1 MEYAHAP
8 SGALE
13 RWRRNRS
20 GEGLRSRF
28 RTLAENDRRKA
39 VELLR
44 EPGLTF
50 GTLFLLA
57 PELREFALAE
67 ELSPERRLSLQLS
80 GALLH
85 DGELQEAFGAAP
97 DAAEAALAVPS
108 GAGLSGAGS
117 PGTAAPGSAETAQNE
132 REALRWMFRTGARD
146 DGLSDRFDQ
155 LLDAAAAT
163 LFKRHRDSDLLPLAA
178 GLLFARARKGAFYQD
193 LAWAFFQTGDPRC
206 LLLLAR
212 RLRSRNPEEAA
223 LARTLL
229 HLPEGERAEENYRA
243 FLSWHRENGD
253 YVRFR
258 PGGFQVTGTP
268 KVYGVDL
275 EAKYLG
281 RARSRAPEADGA
293 GTGELTAA
301 EYGCLCRFREQG
313 EPERLALASYSR
325 RLLRRSPAR
334 WKEWMR
340 EPVED
345 QLRDTGRRRV

>member
-313 EPERLALASYSR
+313 EPERLALASYSS